1 MNKLMN
7 IMTLYCFVATVII
20 KCLFVCFV
28 FALLG
33 EENKFMLLYTM
44 SHGKSNTGLNVI
56 FVYLKKNYLTAT
68 Q

>member
-1 MNKLMN
+1 MN

-20 KCLFVCFV
+20 IKCLFVC

-33 EENKFMLLYTM
+33 EENKFMLLCTM

>member
-1 MNKLMN
+1 MN

-20 KCLFVCFV
+20 IKCLFV